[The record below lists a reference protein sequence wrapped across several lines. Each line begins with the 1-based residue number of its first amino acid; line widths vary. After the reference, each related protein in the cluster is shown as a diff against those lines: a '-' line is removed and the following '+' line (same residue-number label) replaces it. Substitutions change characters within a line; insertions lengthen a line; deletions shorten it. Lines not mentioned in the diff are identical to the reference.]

1 MKNVYEDPVLDEMC
15 DGMISCIMALYVSGV
30 IGETMEQFE
39 ITRFIFDMIYGIFF
53 GMLFGNI
60 VSGIILDAF
69 GELRDINDSLDND
82 KENFCYICNIS
93 RDKL

>member
-1 MKNVYEDPVLDEMC
+1 
-15 DGMISCIMALYVSGV
+15 
-30 IGETMEQFE
+30 
-39 ITRFIFDMIYGIFF
+39 MIYGIFF

-82 KENFCYICNIS
+82 KNNFCYICNIS
-93 RDKL
+93 RDKLEKNSEKFRVHIKKNHYLWNYLFYVISLEMKDETEYTGL